1 MAEQA
6 EGSFFRPARVS
17 FDVLIKKAL
26 ASCIFG
32 VCATLISSV
41 CVGVCAC
48 ANECVGISMCT
59 LSYFLSCRQDCFT
72 SCLFLQPYSRL
83 FFDQNKLTQVST
95 RHSSSL
101 VFFPSPTAN

>member
-6 EGSFFRPARVS
+6 EGSCFRPARVS

-48 ANECVGISMCT
+48 AHECVGISMCT
-59 LSYFLSCRQDCFT
+59 LSYFLIIGKIA
-72 SCLFLQPYSRL
+72 LLAVY
-83 FFDQNKLTQVST
+83 FFSHTLG
-95 RHSSSL
+95 
-101 VFFPSPTAN
+101 FIF